1 MRSVGP
7 TVRAQSFIVAVLFG
21 LAGLSGPAAM
31 PAGAQADDGYR
42 FVCDDGGAGLH
53 LVDVLRAT
61 GEHTTFL
68 ALMEEH
74 DPEGFAILADVALA
88 DKTVWAPTDA
98 AFAALDAT
106 LAGGLAAVPT
116 DDAKRVLGNHIS
128 PPRRSPTGAYDIV
141 TPEFLLAE
149 GEVVHRTRT
158 GVLSGTEQ
166 RIRSRFIDGDLRIE
180 GARILPTAWCAEA
193 GSVFAIDAV
202 ITDVAVPSLP
212 AQVGYR
218 LVRALLY
225 DDVRFVIWPTV
236 GGVVI
241 GSVVSL
247 LVRRSGRRR

>member
-1 MRSVGP
+1 MRVTIRTGP
-7 TVRAQSFIVAVLFG
+7 LAVTLLLG
-21 LAGLSGPAAM
+21 LALGGLGVM
-31 PAGAQADDGYR
+31 PAGAQSDDGYR

-68 ALMEEH
+68 VLMEEH

-98 AFAALDAT
+98 AFDAL
-106 LAGGLAAVPT
+106 GGALGSLSSDEV
-116 DDAKRVLGNHIS
+116 KRILGHHIS

-141 TPEFLLAE
+141 TPAFLLEE

-158 GVLSGTEQ
+158 GVLTGTEL
-166 RIRSRFIDGDLRIE
+166 RVRSRVVDGELRVE
-180 GARILPTAWCAEA
+180 GARVLPTAWCAEA
-193 GSVFAIDAV
+193 ASVFALDAV
-202 ITDVAVPSLP
+202 ITEVAVPSLP
-212 AQVGYR
+212 ARVGYR

-236 GGVVI
+236 GGVAI
-241 GSVVSL
+241 GSVISL

>member
-1 MRSVGP
+1 
-7 TVRAQSFIVAVLFG
+7 VLLG
-21 LAGLSGPAAM
+21 LALGGLLAM

-74 DPEGFAILADVALA
+74 DPEGYAILADVALA

-98 AFAALDAT
+98 AFATLDAALD
-106 LAGGLAAVPT
+106 GGLAAVPT

-141 TPEFLLAE
+141 TPAFLLAE

-166 RIRSRFIDGDLRIE
+166 RIRSTVVDGELRIE
-180 GARILPTAWCAEA
+180 GARILPTARCAEA
-193 GSVFAIDAV
+193 GSVFAIEAV
-202 ITDVAVPSLP
+202 LTDVAVPSP
-212 AQVGYR
+212 PTQVWYR

-236 GGVVI
+236 AGAAIGGVI
-241 GSVVSL
+241 SL
-247 LVRRSGRRR
+247 LVRRSRRGRQAS